1 MCVSLEAKKGIKMSK
16 YGFKESLL
24 ASTMIAG
31 MIGAAPARAQ
41 DAPPADAGPAA
52 GVQSQDPAG
61 AAEEVSTADIVV
73 TGTLI
78 KNPNLVSSS
87 PVSVV
92 GQEELQLQ
100 QTNNAEEVLRDLPG
114 AVPSIGSAVN
124 NGNNGAAFADLRGL
138 GNFRNLVL
146 LDNVRITPS
155 NVVGRVDLNN
165 IPLAL
170 VERVDTL
177 TGGAATTYGADAVSG
192 VINFITRND
201 FAGAEIAASQ
211 QITQRGD
218 GNVFRV
224 DATIGA
230 NFDDGRGNAVLSI
243 GYQEADPVYQGARR
257 FSLNNYT
264 STSGNAGGSGT
275 TVPARFTVPGS
286 GAPGTF
292 LQANPATG
300 ALQQPVVP
308 FNFNPYNIFQTP
320 FERFNIYGAG
330 HYDIADNLEF
340 YTRGMFSKNTVN
352 TIVAPS
358 GVFSSVALIPVSN
371 PFLPAAARAQFCAA
385 NDFDPSTP
393 GNQTLTPAQCSAAAA
408 ATSASDPNFRAF
420 TTTIGRRATEAGPR
434 ISDYVTQMFDYR
446 AGLRLG
452 LTNSINLDLSGSYG
466 ESENRQTLQ
475 GYVLTSRVRTA
486 LYTTSATSCNLGPSP
501 AVITPVNGLPS
512 TLAAGGASPTN
523 CVPLNIFGGDG
534 SITPAMLSY
543 LTAASTTSQ
552 KSSLAQARAL
562 VSGDFGASAPWADDP
577 IGFAVGGEYRHYRAA
592 QIADVLSQ
600 TSGELGGAGGAVP
613 NFEGGYEVYEAYGE
627 LIAPLV
633 QERPFFHSLT
643 LEAGLRYSLYNV
655 EAPGD
660 PSYNTTTWKAAA
672 TWEPVRGFK
681 LRGNYQRAVRAPN
694 INELFAPVNVGL
706 TNLTTDPCR
715 TTRNAAGAVTYA
727 GPLTNANLA
736 AVCLLQGAPAVSIGT
751 IPNPTAAQ
759 ANATTSGGIY
769 LRPEKADS
777 FTIGAVFQPSFIPGL
792 SITVDYYKIK
802 IKNAISQP
810 TPGDVINNCFG
821 DNNASAITADSV
833 NNPFCR
839 FMRRNPVTGDLSG
852 DPATVGGLVF
862 ALSNSGRIVTDGI
875 DVGINYR
882 RDLGFARL
890 NLSFNGNWTNR
901 SVFQAIVA
909 GSVIPPGFPGAG
921 TTVPESAVRDCV
933 GLYSPNC
940 GSPGSAGPNSAPGSL
955 QPEFSWNQRTT
966 LSFDKIDLS
975 LLWRHVSKMR
985 VEPGFVTFTGTITTG
1000 ALAGEEHNFGR
1011 IKPHDQFDLATRFD
1025 ITDNFDMTM
1034 TVQNLLDR
1042 RPPIVGSTIG
1052 SAAFNSGNTYPSTYD
1067 SLGRRF
1073 AVSARLKF

>member
-1 MCVSLEAKKGIKMSK
+1 MRPSRRK
-16 YGFKESLL
+16 
-24 ASTMIAG
+24 
-31 MIGAAPARAQ
+31 AR
-41 DAPPADAGPAA
+41 
-52 GVQSQDPAG
+52 
-61 AAEEVSTADIVV
+61 EVA
-73 TGTLI
+73 
-78 KNPNLVSSS
+78 
-87 PVSVV
+87 
-92 GQEELQLQ
+92 LQ
-100 QTNNAEEVLRDLPG
+100 AMYE
-114 AVPSIGSAVN
+114 
-124 NGNNGAAFADLRGL
+124 
-138 GNFRNLVL
+138 
-146 LDNVRITPS
+146 
-155 NVVGRVDLNN
+155 
-165 IPLAL
+165 
-170 VERVDTL
+170 
-177 TGGAATTYGADAVSG
+177 
-192 VINFITRND
+192 
-201 FAGAEIAASQ
+201 AEI
-211 QITQRGD
+211 
-218 GNVFRV
+218 
-224 DATIGA
+224 
-230 NFDDGRGNAVLSI
+230 GRTDL
-243 GYQEADPVYQGARR
+243 
-257 FSLNNYT
+257 
-264 STSGNAGGSGT
+264 
-275 TVPARFTVPGS
+275 
-286 GAPGTF
+286 
-292 LQANPATG
+292 
-300 ALQQPVVP
+300 
-308 FNFNPYNIFQTP
+308 
-320 FERFNIYGAG
+320 
-330 HYDIADNLEF
+330 
-340 YTRGMFSKNTVN
+340 
-352 TIVAPS
+352 
-358 GVFSSVALIPVSN
+358 SVALDQALEAN
-371 PFLPAAARAQFCAA
+371 PMGQELQ
-385 NDFDPSTP
+385 DYT
-393 GNQTLTPAQCSAAAA
+393 
-408 ATSASDPNFRAF
+408 
-420 TTTIGRRATEAGPR
+420 RRLVEGIDKEWR
-434 ISDYVTQMFDYR
+434 I
-446 AGLRLG
+446 
-452 LTNSINLDLSGSYG
+452 LDS
-466 ESENRQTLQ
+466 
-475 GYVLTSRVRTA
+475 
-486 LYTTSATSCNLGPSP
+486 
-501 AVITPVNGLPS
+501 
-512 TLAAGGASPTN
+512 
-523 CVPLNIFGGDG
+523 
-534 SITPAMLSY
+534 
-543 LTAASTTSQ
+543 
-552 KSSLAQARAL
+552 K
-562 VSGDFGASAPWADDP
+562 
-577 IGFAVGGEYRHYRAA
+577 
-592 QIADVLSQ
+592 
-600 TSGELGGAGGAVP
+600 
-613 NFEGGYEVYEAYGE
+613 
-627 LIAPLV
+627 IAPLV

-821 DNNASAITADSV
+821 DNNASAITANSV

-966 LSFDKIDLS
+966 LSFDKIDVS

-985 VEPGFVTFTGTITTG
+985 VEPGFVTFNGTITTG

-1011 IKPHDQFDLATRFD
+1011 IKPHDQFDLATRFEV
-1025 ITDNFDMTM
+1025 TDNLDLTM
-1034 TVQNLLDR
+1034 TVQNLLDK